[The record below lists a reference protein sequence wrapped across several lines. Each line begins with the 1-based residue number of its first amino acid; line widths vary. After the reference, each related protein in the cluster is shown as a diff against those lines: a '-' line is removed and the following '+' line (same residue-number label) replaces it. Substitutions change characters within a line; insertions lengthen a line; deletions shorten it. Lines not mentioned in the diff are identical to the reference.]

1 MREFRTTEKLIVTVA
16 TTGTFQ
22 GKEANPN
29 LPEQPEEIARA
40 AYECWNEG
48 ASVVHIHARDKNGK
62 PTSDPDVFREI
73 DRKIREKN
81 CDIIIQHS
89 TAGDYIPR
97 LPADKRIRAIEMNPE
112 MASLD
117 ITVSRLVTFGDRE
130 NIWIVTMPEIEYGAK
145 VMLDK
150 GIKPELEIFNPV
162 CMEDVYKLIDGGLL
176 KKPYYFGFVLG
187 MRRINRSYMSYSPK
201 LLMELVD
208 ALPPDSMFN
217 GMGIGSDELPVAMQS
232 ILLGGNLR
240 VGFEDNVH
248 YQKGQL
254 AGSNAQLVARAAR
267 MARELGCEIVSPA
280 EARQMLGISPLR
292 KS

>member
-1 MREFRTTEKLIVTVA
+1 MRELRTTEKLIVTVA

-29 LPEQPEEIARA
+29 HPEQPDEIAQA
-40 AYECWNEG
+40 AYESWNEG

-97 LPADKRIRAIEMNPE
+97 LPADKRLRAIEMNPE

-117 ITVSRLVTFGDRE
+117 ITVSRLVTFGGKE
-130 NIWIVTMPEIEYGAK
+130 NVWIVTMPEIEYGAK
-145 VMLDK
+145 VMMEK
-150 GIKPELEIFNPV
+150 KIKPELEIFNPV
-162 CMEDVYKLIDGGLL
+162 CIEDVYKLIDAGLL
-176 KKPYYFGFVLG
+176 TKPYYFGLVLG
-187 MRRINRSYMSYSPK
+187 MRRINRSYMGYSPK
-201 LLMELVD
+201 LFMQLVD
-208 ALPPDSMFN
+208 MLPPDSIFN
-217 GMGIGSDELPVAMQS
+217 GMGIGSDELPAAIQS

-240 VGFEDNVH
+240 VGFEDNIY
-248 YQKGQL
+248 YQRGQL
-254 AGSNAQLVARAAR
+254 AESNAQLVARAVR
-267 MARELGCEIVSPA
+267 LGRELGCEIVGPA
-280 EARQMLGISPLR
+280 EARRMLGIRASE
-292 KS
+292 K